1 MKYNNNI
8 IDFFSKAKKYYQ
20 ENKTL
25 IILVVIFF
33 IISLIFIIK
42 WYTDTTRL
50 ELENQGFQTER
61 KLTEEAIK
69 QNEKNISLLKKEKE
83 ALFDTIAKYKSEKE
97 DILEEKEKNRDIF
110 NSDMEKIKSESVQQ
124 DQEWWDIEGKRLIKK
139 WGV

>member
-50 ELENQGFQTER
+50 ELENKGFQTER

>member
-50 ELENQGFQTER
+50 ELENKGFQTER

-69 QNEKNISLLKKEKE
+69 QNEKNISLIKKEKE

>member
-97 DILEEKEKNRDIF
+97 DILEEKEKDRDIF

-124 DQEWWDIEGKRLIKK
+124 DQEWWDREGKRLIKK

>member
-1 MKYNNNI
+1 MKYKNNI

-50 ELENQGFQTER
+50 ELENKGFQTER
-61 KLTEEAIK
+61 KLIEEAIK

-97 DILEEKEKNRDIF
+97 DILEEKEKDRDIF

-124 DQEWWDIEGKRLIKK
+124 DQEWWDREGKRLIKK

>member
-1 MKYNNNI
+1 MKYKNNI

-61 KLTEEAIK
+61 KLIEEAIK

-97 DILEEKEKNRDIF
+97 DILEEKEKDRDIF

-124 DQEWWDIEGKRLIKK
+124 DQEWWDREGKRLIKK

>member
-50 ELENQGFQTER
+50 ELENKGFQTER

-97 DILEEKEKNRDIF
+97 DILEEKEKDRDIF

-124 DQEWWDIEGKRLIKK
+124 DQEWWDREGKRLIKK

>member
-61 KLTEEAIK
+61 KLTEESIK

-97 DILEEKEKNRDIF
+97 DILEEKEKDRDIF

-124 DQEWWDIEGKRLIKK
+124 DQEWWDREGKRLIKK